1 MQKQVKAG
9 FTLVE
14 ILVVI
19 GFLGLLF
26 IFALL
31 QYFTLSAMD
40 RDEQRKTAINAM
52 YYSLEEGFYAQNGYY
67 PQTIS
72 DTVLTTMDPELFT
85 GTGCTTTT
93 SNEGSE
99 GSTYTYEPADCD
111 DNGHCQEY
119 TLRADLERE
128 DDYIKRSRH

>member
-85 GTGCTTTT
+85 DPDGV
-93 SNEGSE
+93 NLGSE

-128 DDYIKRSRH
+128 DDYIKRSRR

>member
-19 GFLGLLF
+19 AFLGLLF

-72 DTVLTTMDPELFT
+72 DTVLATMDPELFT
-85 GTGCTTTT
+85 DPDGV
-93 SNEGSE
+93 NLGSE

>member
-52 YYSLEEGFYAQNGYY
+52 YYSLEEGFYVQNGYY

-85 GTGCTTTT
+85 DPDGV
-93 SNEGSE
+93 NLGSE

-119 TLRADLERE
+119 ALRADLERE

>member
-19 GFLGLLF
+19 AFLGLLF

-85 GTGCTTTT
+85 DPDGV
-93 SNEGSE
+93 NLGSE
-99 GSTYTYEPADCD
+99 DSTYTYEPADCD

>member
-72 DTVLTTMDPELFT
+72 DTILTTMDPELFT
-85 GTGCTTTT
+85 DPDGV
-93 SNEGSE
+93 NLGSE

>member
-52 YYSLEEGFYAQNGYY
+52 YYSLEEGFYAKNGYY

-72 DTVLTTMDPELFT
+72 DTVLTAMDPELFT
-85 GTGCTTTT
+85 DPAGV
-93 SNEGSE
+93 NLGSE

>member
-1 MQKQVKAG
+1 M
-9 FTLVE
+9 
-14 ILVVI
+14 VI
-19 GFLGLLF
+19 AFLGLLF

-85 GTGCTTTT
+85 DPDGV
-93 SNEGSE
+93 NLGSE

>member
-19 GFLGLLF
+19 AFLGLLF

-52 YYSLEEGFYAQNGYY
+52 YYSLEEGFYAQSGYY

-85 GTGCTTTT
+85 DPDGV
-93 SNEGSE
+93 NLGSE

>member
-1 MQKQVKAG
+1 MQKQVRAG

-19 GFLGLLF
+19 AFLGLLF

-40 RDEQRKTAINAM
+40 RDEQRKTAINAV

-85 GTGCTTTT
+85 DPDGV
-93 SNEGSE
+93 NLGSE

>member
-52 YYSLEEGFYAQNGYY
+52 YYSLEEGFYAKNGYY

-72 DTVLTTMDPELFT
+72 DTVLTTMDPEFFT
-85 GTGCTTTT
+85 DPDGV
-93 SNEGSE
+93 NLGSE

>member
-19 GFLGLLF
+19 AFLGLLF

-40 RDEQRKTAINAM
+40 RDEQRKTAINAV

-85 GTGCTTTT
+85 DPDGV
-93 SNEGSE
+93 NLGSE

>member
-1 MQKQVKAG
+1 MQKQVKTG

-85 GTGCTTTT
+85 DPDGV
-93 SNEGSE
+93 NLGSE

>member
-85 GTGCTTTT
+85 DPNGV
-93 SNEGSE
+93 NLGSE

>member
-19 GFLGLLF
+19 AFLGLLF

-85 GTGCTTTT
+85 DPSGV
-93 SNEGSE
+93 NLGSE

>member
-19 GFLGLLF
+19 AFLGLLF

-85 GTGCTTTT
+85 DPDGV
-93 SNEGSE
+93 NLGSE

>member
-72 DTVLTTMDPELFT
+72 DAVLTTMDPELFT
-85 GTGCTTTT
+85 DPDGV
-93 SNEGSE
+93 NLGSE

>member
-19 GFLGLLF
+19 AFLGLLF

-72 DTVLTTMDPELFT
+72 DTVLTTMDPEFFT
-85 GTGCTTTT
+85 DPDGV
-93 SNEGSE
+93 NLGSE

>member
-85 GTGCTTTT
+85 DPDGV
-93 SNEGSE
+93 NLGSE
-99 GSTYTYEPADCD
+99 GSTCTYEPADCD
-111 DNGHCQEY
+111 DEGHCQEY
-119 TLRADLERE
+119 VLRADLERE

>member
-52 YYSLEEGFYAQNGYY
+52 YYSLEEGFYAKNGYY

-85 GTGCTTTT
+85 DPAGV
-93 SNEGSE
+93 NLGSE

>member
-19 GFLGLLF
+19 AFLGLLF

-85 GTGCTTTT
+85 DPDGV
-93 SNEGSE
+93 NLGSE

-119 TLRADLERE
+119 TLCADLERE

>member
-52 YYSLEEGFYAQNGYY
+52 YYSLEEGFYVQNGYY

-85 GTGCTTTT
+85 DPDGV
-93 SNEGSE
+93 NLGSE

>member
-31 QYFTLSAMD
+31 QYFTISAMD

-52 YYSLEEGFYAQNGYY
+52 YYSLEEGFYAKNGYY
-67 PQTIS
+67 PQAIS

-85 GTGCTTTT
+85 DPDGV
-93 SNEGSE
+93 NLGSE

>member
-85 GTGCTTTT
+85 DPRGV
-93 SNEGSE
+93 NLGSE

>member
-19 GFLGLLF
+19 AFLGLLF

-72 DTVLTTMDPELFT
+72 DTVLTTMDPEFFT
-85 GTGCTTTT
+85 DPDGV
-93 SNEGSE
+93 NLGSE

-128 DDYIKRSRH
+128 EDYIKRSRH

>member
-85 GTGCTTTT
+85 DPDGV
-93 SNEGSE
+93 NLGSE

>member
-19 GFLGLLF
+19 AFLGLLF

-85 GTGCTTTT
+85 DPDGV
-93 SNEGSE
+93 NLGSE

-119 TLRADLERE
+119 ILRADLERE